1 MAILVTGADG
11 YIGWPV
17 MLKLSREFPDERIVG
32 VDNFGRRRWV
42 EEIGSVSALPIVS
55 MEERLEVARETG
67 SSNLSFIEGD
77 LSDRAFVQQLYATFR
92 PRVVLH
98 LAAQPSAPYSEING
112 ERANYTQENNTASTR
127 NLLWGLK
134 ENNLLESVFVETTTT
149 GVYGQPDIDIPEGY
163 LEVERNGKRGTVIY
177 PGMAGSWYHMSK
189 CHDVNNLWLANRQW
203 KLSVIDLRTAITYG
217 TTTEETQADPRLA
230 TRFDFDFYFG
240 VVVNR
245 FAAQALAGY
254 PITVYGKG
262 GLKRPMIGLQDAVD
276 SIVAA
281 ARREPDQKFE
291 IFNQTS
297 GPVGIQEIADGIQ
310 SIGAEMGIP
319 VQVDHL
325 PNPRVE
331 KEEHQMVMEN
341 TRFMTELLPHPT
353 IDINDG
359 LRDTLQSLL
368 PYRDTLLAYKDRFI
382 PEQLLK
388 REPVAG

>member
-11 YIGWPV
+11 YIGWPAL
-17 MLKLSREFPDERIVG
+17 LKLSREFPDERIVG
-32 VDNFGRRRWV
+32 VDNFARRRWV
-42 EEIGSVSALPIVS
+42 EEIGCVSAIPIHS
-55 MEERLEVARETG
+55 MQERLEAAREAG
-67 SSNLSFIEGD
+67 HGNISFIEGD
-77 LSDRAFVQQLYATFR
+77 ITDRAFVQQIYATFR

-112 ERANYTQENNTASTR
+112 ERATYTQHNNVQSTS

-134 ENNLLESVFVETTTT
+134 EHNLIETVFVETTTT
-149 GVYGQPDIDIPEGY
+149 GVYGQPDFDIPEGF
-163 LEVERNGKRGTVIY
+163 LDVERNGRKGSVIY

-189 CHDVNNLWLANRQW
+189 CHDVNNLWLANAKW

-217 TTTEETQADPRLA
+217 TRTDETQGDPRLA

-245 FAAQALAGY
+245 FAAQALAGF

-276 SIVAA
+276 SIVASA
-281 ARREPDQKFE
+281 KREPNQKFD

-297 GPVGIQEIADGIQ
+297 GPVGIQEIGEGIQ
-310 SIGAEMGIP
+310 AIGAEMGIP

-325 PNPRVE
+325 ENPRVE

-341 TRFMTELLPHPT
+341 SRFMNELLPHPT
-353 IDINDG
+353 VDIMDG
-359 LRDTLQSLL
+359 LRDTLESLQ
-368 PYRDTLLAYKDRFI
+368 PYRDTLLAYKDRFV
-382 PEQLLK
+382 PEQLLN
-388 REPVAG
+388 RVSVA

>member
-11 YIGWPV
+11 YIGWPAL
-17 MLKLSREFPDERIVG
+17 LKLSREFPDERIVG
-32 VDNFGRRRWV
+32 VDNFARRRWV
-42 EEIGSVSALPIVS
+42 EEIGCVSAIPIHS
-55 MEERLEVARETG
+55 MQERLQAAREAG
-67 SSNLSFIEGD
+67 HGNISFIEGD
-77 LSDRAFVQQLYATFR
+77 LTDRAFVQQVYSTFR

-112 ERANYTQENNTASTR
+112 ERATYTQHNNVQSTS

-134 ENNLLESVFVETTTT
+134 EHNLIETVFVETTTT
-149 GVYGQPDIDIPEGY
+149 GVYGQPDFDIPEGF
-163 LEVERNGKRGTVIY
+163 LEVERNGRKGSVIY

-189 CHDVNNLWLANRQW
+189 CHDVNNLWLANAKW

-217 TTTEETQADPRLA
+217 TRTDETQGDPRLA

-245 FAAQALAGY
+245 FAAQALAGF

-276 SIVAA
+276 SIVASA
-281 ARREPDQKFE
+281 KREPNQKFD

-297 GPVGIQEIADGIQ
+297 GPVGIQEIGEGIQ
-310 SIGAEMGIP
+310 AIGAEMGIP

-325 PNPRVE
+325 ENPRVE

-341 TRFMTELLPHPT
+341 SRFMNELLPHPT
-353 IDINDG
+353 VDITDG
-359 LRDTLQSLL
+359 LRDTLESLQ
-368 PYRDTLLAYKDRFI
+368 PYRDTLLAYKDRFV
-382 PEQLLK
+382 PEQLLN
-388 REPVAG
+388 RVSVA